1 MRTTSGPETSVAT
14 GADVDVETQHAV
26 EQFLYHE
33 ADLLDRFEMEAWLDL
48 LDDDVTLAVPVRV
61 ARTPGSERPEFS
73 DESYYMREDYE
84 MLRERVGRLAKE
96 YAWSEN
102 PRSRV
107 RHVLGN
113 VRVLDATE
121 TELVVANN
129 QHVFRSYGDTADHD
143 LLSAQ
148 RHTVL
153 RHGGDAGRDD
163 FSIGRRT
170 VYLDHSILNT
180 KNLTLPL
187 L

>member
-1 MRTTSGPETSVAT
+1 MSETTLQEGPVVSP
-14 GADVDVETQHAV
+14 DTQHRV
-26 EQFLYHE
+26 EQFLYRE
-33 ADLLDRFEMEAWLDL
+33 ADLLDTFQLDEWLSL
-48 LDDDVTLAVPVRV
+48 LAEDVLLTVPI
-61 ARTPGSERPEFS
+61 RTALVPGSGQSEFS
-73 DESYYMREDYE
+73 DETNYLREDYE
-84 MLRERVGRLAKE
+84 MIRERVGRLKKE

-107 RHVLGN
+107 RHVIGN
-113 VRVLDATE
+113 VRVPSVDGD
-121 TELVVANN
+121 ELQVRNN

-153 RHGGDAGRDD
+153 RDTGDGFRITD
-163 FSIGRRT
+163 RT

>member
-1 MRTTSGPETSVAT
+1 VSSLPAAGRRVP
-14 GADVDVETQHAV
+14 VDVETQHRV

-33 ADLLDRFEMEAWLDL
+33 ADLLDRFALEEWLDL
-48 LDDDVTLAVPVRV
+48 LADDIQLEVPVRV
-61 ARTPGSERPEFS
+61 ARHPGSERPEFS
-73 DESYYMREDYE
+73 AESNYLREDYE
-84 MLRERVGRLAKE
+84 MLRERVGRLEKE

-107 RHVLGN
+107 RHVIGN
-113 VRVLDATE
+113 VRVLEDGHE
-121 TELVVANN
+121 ELTVANN

-143 LLSAQ
+143 MLSAQ

-153 RHGGDAGRDD
+153 REDGDDYLIAD
-163 FSIGRRT
+163 RT